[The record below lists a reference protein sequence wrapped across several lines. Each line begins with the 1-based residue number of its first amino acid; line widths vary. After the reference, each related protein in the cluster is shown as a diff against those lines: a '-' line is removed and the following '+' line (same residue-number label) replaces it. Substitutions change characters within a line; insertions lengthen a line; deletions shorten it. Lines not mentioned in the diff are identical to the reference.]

1 MAADAPA
8 TRRSPLSGFP
18 GWLRP
23 GRSPRTGHRRRPAV
37 PTGLVA
43 LCDGSAVL
51 IRPVQPADAPLVA
64 DGFARLSPRSRQ
76 LRFLT
81 GKTHLSSAE
90 LRYFTDVDHHDHEAL
105 VALNPADGRG
115 VGIARYIRHAGDPH
129 AAEVAVTI
137 VDDWQGRGLG
147 TELVTRLSGRAR
159 CEGICRFTALVAE
172 DNTVVARMLGNSSA
186 RLAGRGPGT
195 MLNCPGSAANQ
206 DPRALRTA
214 FQAPITPLSRF
225 DQALPHLCARPPGAA
240 GQLDEA
246 VPLDRRLPGDGL
258 LCLGRLLAD
267 AARRPP
273 RTLRRYRL
281 WAPMGDQ
288 WPWRGL

>member
-1 MAADAPA
+1 MLAVLSVKGMSHPTKPAHRMAADAPA

-76 LRFLT
+76 MRFLT
-81 GKTHLSSAE
+81 RKKQLSTAE
-90 LRYFTDVDHHDHEAL
+90 LRYLTEVDHHDHEAL

-129 AAEVAVTI
+129 AAEIAVTI

-147 TELVTRLSGRAR
+147 TELLARLSARAR
-159 CEGICRFTALVAE
+159 SEGICRFTALVAD
-172 DNTVVARMLGNSSA
+172 DNVAMAALLQNMSA
-186 RLAGRGPGT
+186 NLAGRGPGT
-195 MLNCPGSAANQ
+195 VEYEITLMPPEKSTTTAA
-206 DPRALRTA
+206 ASLRHDRVR
-214 FQAPITPLSRF
+214 TP
-225 DQALPHLCARPPGAA
+225 C
-240 GQLDEA
+240 
-246 VPLDRRLPGDGL
+246 
-258 LCLGRLLAD
+258 
-267 AARRPP
+267 
-273 RTLRRYRL
+273 
-281 WAPMGDQ
+281 
-288 WPWRGL
+288 